1 MTDKTAVLLIGFG
14 GPTSPEEVRPFLESV
29 LQGTKIPQGRF
40 QEVLKHYEAVGAVS
54 PYNAA
59 TFKQKQALERWLE
72 DQGLNLPVFL
82 GFRHSDP
89 SFKDVFLSLKE
100 KKIERVIGFVLSP
113 LRSYASFDKY
123 LARLEEGKK
132 EAGAAAIAVSYTDG
146 FHNDPLFI
154 ETQAAR
160 VGEVLDPLSK
170 EERSKV
176 FLLFSAHSIPEEM
189 SRESGYA
196 EQFIEIV
203 ALVSKKLGIKNRG
216 FAYQSRS
223 LPAGRQAAMPWLSP
237 DVKEAIAATDRTKF
251 QTIVLV
257 PVGFSSEN
265 AEILYDLDI
274 EARQKAESSGFRY
287 LRAAT
292 AADHPKF
299 IEMMGRAVL
308 CASR

>member
-1 MTDKTAVLLIGFG
+1 MNSHQAVLLIGFG

-29 LQGTKIPQGRF
+29 IQGTKIPKARF

-59 TFKQKQALERWLE
+59 TFKQKQALECWLE
-72 DQGLNLPVFL
+72 GQGLNLPVFV
-82 GFRHSDP
+82 GFRHSKP

-100 KKIERVIGFVLSP
+100 KKIENVIGFVLSP

-132 EAGAAAIAVSYTDG
+132 EAGAASISLSYTDS
-146 FHNDPLFI
+146 FYNDPLFI

-160 VGEVLDPLSK
+160 VEEVLNPLSQ

-196 EQFIEIV
+196 EQFIETV
-203 ALVSKKLGIKNRG
+203 ALVSKRLGIKNGG

-223 LPAGRQAAMPWLSP
+223 GDPRDLWLSP
-237 DVKEAIAATDRTKF
+237 DIKEAIAAMDRGKF
-251 QTIVLV
+251 QTVVLV
-257 PVGFSSEN
+257 PAGFSSEN

-274 EARQKAESSGFRY
+274 EARQKAESFGFRY
-287 LRAAT
+287 LRAAA

-299 IEMMGRAVL
+299 IEMMGRAIL

>member
-14 GPTSPEEVRPFLESV
+14 GPTSSEEVRPFLESV
-29 LQGTKIPQGRF
+29 LQGTKIPQARF
-40 QEVLKHYEAVGAVS
+40 DEVLKHYEAVGSVS
-54 PYNAA
+54 PYPAA
-59 TFKQKQALERWLE
+59 TFRQKQALERWLE
-72 DQGLNLPVFL
+72 DHDLNLPVFVA
-82 GFRHSDP
+82 FRHSKP
-89 SFKDVFLSLKE
+89 SFRDVFLSLKE
-100 KKIERVIGFVLSP
+100 KKVENVIGFVLSP

-132 EAGAAAIAVSYTDG
+132 EAGASSISVSYADG
-146 FHNDPLFI
+146 FYNDPLFI

-160 VGEVLDPLSK
+160 VEEVLNPLSK

-176 FLLFSAHSIPEEM
+176 FLLFSAHSIPTQM

-203 ALVSKKLGIKNRG
+203 ALVSRKLGIKNGG

-223 LPAGRQAAMPWLSP
+223 GDPGDAWLSP
-237 DVKEAIAATDRTKF
+237 DIKEAIATMDRAKF

-257 PVGFSSEN
+257 PAGFSSEN
-265 AEILYDLDI
+265 VEILYDLDI
-274 EARQKAESSGFRY
+274 QARQKAEGLGLRY

-299 IEMMGRAVL
+299 IEMMGRAIL

>member
-14 GPTSPEEVRPFLESV
+14 GPTSPDEVRPFLESV
-29 LQGTKIPQGRF
+29 LQGTKIPQARF
-40 QEVLKHYEAVGAVS
+40 DEVLKHYEAVGAIS

-72 DQGLNLPVFL
+72 DQGLNLPVFV
-82 GFRHSDP
+82 GFRHSNP

-123 LARLEEGKK
+123 LARVEEGKK
-132 EAGAAAIAVSYTDG
+132 EAGASSIAVSYADV

-160 VGEVLDPLSK
+160 VGEVLDRLSK

-203 ALVSKKLGIKNRG
+203 ALVSKRLGIKNGG

-223 LPAGRQAAMPWLSP
+223 GDARDPWLSP
-237 DVKEAIAATDRTKF
+237 DIKEAIAAMDRVKF
-251 QTIVLV
+251 QTVVLV
-257 PVGFSSEN
+257 PAGFSSEN

-274 EARQKAESSGFRY
+274 EARQKAESLGLRY

-299 IEMMGRAVL
+299 IEMMGRAIL
-308 CASR
+308 CTSR

>member
-14 GPTSPEEVRPFLESV
+14 GPASPDEVRPFLESV
-29 LQGTKIPQGRF
+29 LQGTKIPQSRF
-40 QEVLKHYEAVGAVS
+40 QEVLKHYEAIGAVS

-72 DQGLNLPVFL
+72 QQGLNLPVFV
-82 GFRHSDP
+82 GFRHSTP

-123 LARLEEGKK
+123 VARVEEGKK
-132 EAGAAAIAVSYTDG
+132 EAGVSAIAVSYTDG
-146 FHNDPLFI
+146 FYNDPLFI

-160 VGEVLDPLSK
+160 VGEVLNPLSK
-170 EERSKV
+170 EQRSKV
-176 FLLFSAHSIPEEM
+176 FLLFSAHSIPEAM

-196 EQFIEIV
+196 EQFIEVV
-203 ALVSKKLGIKNRG
+203 ALVSKKLGLKNGG

-223 LPAGRQAAMPWLSP
+223 GDPRDSWLSP
-237 DVKEAIAATDRTKF
+237 DVREAIAAMDRSKF
-251 QTIVLV
+251 QTVVLV
-257 PVGFSSEN
+257 PAGFSNEN

-274 EARQKAESSGFRY
+274 EARQKVESLGLRY
-287 LRAAT
+287 LRAGT
-292 AADHPKF
+292 VADHPKF